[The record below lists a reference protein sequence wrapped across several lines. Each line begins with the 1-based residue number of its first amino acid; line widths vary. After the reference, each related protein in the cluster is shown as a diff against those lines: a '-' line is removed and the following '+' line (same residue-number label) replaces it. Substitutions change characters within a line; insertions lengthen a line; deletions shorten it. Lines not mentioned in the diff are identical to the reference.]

1 MRVSI
6 LGTGSIGSV
15 FAASLASTDHEIH
28 LHVRGERGARQ
39 ILEGIDV
46 SGFGLQPVPASRFL
60 FSCEELEV
68 EPHLHGGSDV
78 VIFSC
83 KSYAIPS
90 LLELAQTML
99 RENGVALAI
108 SNGLGHPEQLARALG
123 PQRVLA
129 ATTTHGAFTEAEGGV
144 VWVGQGTVN
153 LALPP
158 FGAGEETMALVAELF
173 DVAQLSPVVRDD
185 AASMVWEKV
194 LLNLAINP
202 IAALAGLQNGELLA
216 DELLSTCM
224 MVYREAA
231 RVARLQRVAVPDEV
245 AFEHHLRA
253 VLTSTKDNHCSM
265 LQDMKAGRRTE
276 IEALNGAVVELAEE
290 HGLAV
295 PLNQMLTALVQACH
309 P

>member
-1 MRVSI
+1 MWRWP
-6 LGTGSIGSV
+6 
-15 FAASLASTDHEIH
+15 FPTDWDIQNNSPGPW
-28 LHVRGERGARQ
+28 VR
-39 ILEGIDV
+39 D
-46 SGFGLQPVPASRFL
+46 
-60 FSCEELEV
+60 
-68 EPHLHGGSDV
+68 
-78 VIFSC
+78 
-83 KSYAIPS
+83 
-90 LLELAQTML
+90 
-99 RENGVALAI
+99 
-108 SNGLGHPEQLARALG
+108 
-123 PQRVLA
+123 RVLA

-231 RVARLQRVAVPDEV
+231 RVRACSGSLFPTRLR
-245 AFEHHLRA
+245 
-253 VLTSTKDNHCSM
+253 
-265 LQDMKAGRRTE
+265 
-276 IEALNGAVVELAEE
+276 LNTTCERS
-290 HGLAV
+290 
-295 PLNQMLTALVQACH
+295 
-309 P
+309 